1 MSGKKSGKDP
11 VKVRAGSMGGRPS
24 YPADQRLERAAQVW
38 MKPGDIEKIKAAAER
53 RGVPTGSEIR
63 DMLLV
68 LLEEPGPMTRGVL
81 TAIRVELGL
90 DEMATGG
97 GRERTRQRPPRPGVV
112 PSDGR

>member
-1 MSGKKSGKDP
+1 MIGKKSGKDP
-11 VKVRAGSMGGRPS
+11 VKVRAGSMGGRPRV
-24 YPADQRLERAAQVW
+24 AEDQRLERAAQVW

-68 LLEEPGPMTRGVL
+68 LLEEPGPMTRGVW

-90 DEMATGG
+90 DDTAISSG
-97 GRERTRQRPPRPGVV
+97 PGTDASASAPAASGAV
-112 PSDGR
+112 